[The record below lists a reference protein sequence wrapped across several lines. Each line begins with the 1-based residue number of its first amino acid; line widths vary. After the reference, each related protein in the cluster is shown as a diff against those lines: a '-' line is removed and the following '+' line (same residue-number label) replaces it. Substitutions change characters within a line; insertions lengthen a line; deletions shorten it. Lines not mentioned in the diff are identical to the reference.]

1 MEQRVAAFSGEMA
14 WASNMFEAQITFDDT
29 KHSLREIFPQF
40 KFDGRQYPSSEH
52 LYQSLKATNEE
63 DKELIRTAKTP
74 GEAKKLARKIF
85 SRMDWNS
92 VRVEA
97 MRLAIYL
104 KFYQHP
110 DLLLKLVETGRKPIV
125 EINWW
130 GDKFWGV
137 CDKTKDGENWLGRLL
152 MELRA
157 HSKLLL
163 RLEID

>member
-1 MEQRVAAFSGEMA
+1 MNKEVAFRGEMS
-14 WASNMFEAQITFDDT
+14 WASNMHEASITFDDK
-29 KHSLREIFPQF
+29 KHNLREIFPQF
-40 KFDGRQYPSSEH
+40 KFDGLEYPSSEH

-63 DKELIRTAKTP
+63 DKENIRMASNP
-74 GEAKKLARKIF
+74 HNAKKVAREVF
-85 SRMDWNS
+85 CRMDWDS
-92 VRVEA
+92 VKVEA
-97 MRLAIYL
+97 MRLALYL

-110 DLLLKLVETGRKPIV
+110 DLLLKLIETGRTPIV

-137 CDKTKDGENWLGRLL
+137 CNGVGENWLGRLL

-163 RLEID
+163 RLEIDC